1 MGRSKFSIPKEEY
14 VVSPRPQKETQPEVT
29 GNIKNISCDN
39 LIMDNEN
46 SKIYGEESEESV
58 KELANDMKQ
67 NGFKGAILAYP
78 ENGKYKIESG
88 HRRFMAAKLA
98 GIHEIPVIVT
108 EAPQTESQ
116 RRIRLISM
124 NLHSRDNLKPTV
136 MANVIQTLM
145 EADKQEQERKGLQTD
160 IATLME
166 IVSSQVELSVKSI
179 EKYRQIP
186 KLIPELQN
194 LADNGISWSAL
205 VQGVT
210 LPPEKQKTVALSIN
224 TEIERVGAEN
234 VSRQWIS
241 SLIARMK
248 QEMIGQPEKVKT
260 VVKRRDGSKIVAKC
274 AKDFEDIANGN
285 AIFKETDKKNL
296 LENLLKIREC
306 VDKKIKE
313 LE

>member
-1 MGRSKFSIPKEEY
+1 MSRNKFSIPKEEY
-14 VVSPRPQKETQPEVT
+14 VVPVRTPREIIPEKS
-29 GNIKNISCDN
+29 GNIKTISCDN

-46 SKIYGEESEESV
+46 SKIYGEESAETV
-58 KELANDMKQ
+58 KELAHDMEQ

-98 GIHEIPVIVT
+98 GISEIPVIIT
-108 EAPQTESQ
+108 ETPQTESE

-136 MANVIQTLM
+136 MAKVIQTLM
-145 EADKQEQERKGLQTD
+145 EADKQEQERKGLPTD
-160 IATLME
+160 IATLMD
-166 IVSSQVELSVKSI
+166 IVASQVELSTKSI

-194 LADNGISWSAL
+194 FADNGISWSAL
-205 VQGVT
+205 IQGVT
-210 LPPEKQKTVALSIN
+210 LPPEQQKSVALSIK
-224 TEIERVGAEN
+224 TEIERVGTEN

-241 SLIARMK
+241 SLITRMK
-248 QEMIGQPEKVKT
+248 QEIIGQPAKVKT
-260 VVKRRDGSKIVAKC
+260 VVKRRDGAKIVEKC
-274 AKDFEDIANGN
+274 VRDFEDIANGN
-285 AIFKETDKKNL
+285 AIFKNTDKKNL

-306 VDKKIKE
+306 VDKKIQE
-313 LE
+313 LQ